1 MDSGGAPGVEPAAR
15 TSGATPRASAR
26 ARRQSRRRAREPARD
41 AAHRDTTA
49 DLKPR
54 VPATLDAAT
63 AHRISEYVTVL
74 PLNEPDGRTLRG
86 FDPPSYDYAYFEA
99 IGTKEAVATA
109 FHLHPDLPP
118 RPVDLEPHHHA
129 PRSGLGRTF
138 ANAPLQGSED
148 DPHS

>member
-1 MDSGGAPGVEPAAR
+1 MDTGAPVL
-15 TSGATPRASAR
+15 SGAAPRASAR
-26 ARRQSRRRAREPARD
+26 ASTGRARSLRRRRRRAREPAPAAARD
-41 AAHRDTTA
+41 STA
-49 DLKPR
+49 NLQPR

-118 RPVDLEPHHHA
+118 RPADLEPHHHA